1 VTHIRRNKWVLNTT
15 TTPLFFLLAQ
25 LLIAVILFVITIS
38 VGFFKVP
45 LKPDARKCKGLL
57 PMALV
62 NVIGLRRVP
71 VPLLLTSNVLR

>member
-25 LLIAVILFVITIS
+25 LLIAVVLFIFTNA
-38 VGFFKVP
+38 VGLFKVP

-57 PMALV
+57 PMALI

-71 VPLLLTSNVLR
+71 VPLLLISNMLR